1 MSFVFCEV
9 KLAERQNILEFP
21 SDPDKWSWKWLQ
33 SSLLTFEN
41 RNLRSYHHMCTFL
54 CTVVEYFITE
64 SEFRALC
71 SLYPSVSGST
81 TMNEKEWHS
90 RIAFNH
96 FILLI
101 LAWNEYSS
109 LTAIQYKLPGLF
121 SMFACNIPALSFKPG
136 LQHHQPVGYCF
147 RGCLDCNRTLCVCW
161 PGLIFPQQR
170 LCAEMQQ
177 RKKTNRV
184 EETPGST
191 DPGFSFAAEHWVR
204 APLWTEKETHS
215 LEMSFFGM
223 KAFVRAP

>member
-1 MSFVFCEV
+1 MSFLFFCEV
-9 KLAERQNILEFP
+9 NLAERQNIPEFP
-21 SDPDKWSWKWLQ
+21 SDPDKWSWKWLR
-33 SSLLTFEN
+33 SSLLIFEN
-41 RNLRSYHHMCTFL
+41 RNL
-54 CTVVEYFITE
+54 YFSVHGGGVFHSTQ

-71 SLYPSVSGST
+71 SLYPSVCGST
-81 TMNEKEWHS
+81 TTNEKEWHS
-90 RIAFNH
+90 RITFNH
-96 FILLI
+96 FMFLI
-101 LAWNEYSS
+101 LACDECSS
-109 LTAIQYKLPGLF
+109 RTAVRHKLPGLC
-121 SMFACNIPALSFKPG
+121 SMFAWNIPALSFKPG
-136 LQHHQPVGYCF
+136 LQHHQPLGYCF
-147 RGCLDCNRTLCVCW
+147 SGCLDCNRTLCVCW

-177 RKKTNRV
+177 RKKTNHV